1 MTFRNE
7 PKLISRSP
15 APSLRLIGIM
25 MAKVVKIDLSAPQT
39 SALEEAADI
48 LRKGGIIAYPTETFY
63 GLGADAFN
71 EVAIKR
77 LYQIK
82 GRELNKPISIL
93 IRDQEMLKQ
102 VANSIPA
109 SAERLMQEL
118 WPGPLTLIFKC
129 RDQLP
134 SYLTGGT
141 GKVGVRI
148 SSQLT
153 AQRLLEILELP
164 ITATSANLSGGKSPI
179 TAQEILGS
187 SANGIDLILDGGKL
201 PGQLGSTIVDL
212 TISPPKIV
220 REGEI
225 PGRVIMD
232 FLKI

>member
-1 MTFRNE
+1 
-7 PKLISRSP
+7 
-15 APSLRLIGIM
+15 

-48 LRKGGIIAYPTETFY
+48 LREGGIVAYPTETFY

-71 EVAIKR
+71 EVAIKK

-82 GRELNKPISIL
+82 GRDLNKPISIL

-102 VANSIPA
+102 VANSIPPV
-109 SAERLMQEL
+109 AERLMQEL

-201 PGQLGSTIVDL
+201 PGQRGSTIVDL
-212 TISPPKIV
+212 TLFPPKIV

>member
-1 MTFRNE
+1 
-7 PKLISRSP
+7 
-15 APSLRLIGIM
+15 
-25 MAKVVKIDLSAPQT
+25 MAEVVKIDLSAPQT

-48 LRKGGIIAYPTETFY
+48 LREGGIVAYPTETFY
-63 GLGADAFN
+63 GLGVDAFN
-71 EVAIKR
+71 EVAIKK

-82 GRELNKPISIL
+82 GRDLNKPISIL

-102 VANSIPA
+102 VANSIPPV
-109 SAERLMQEL
+109 AERLMQEL

>member
-1 MTFRNE
+1 MSILVPSTPTFNIRF
-7 PKLISRSP
+7 
-15 APSLRLIGIM
+15 

-48 LRKGGIIAYPTETFY
+48 LRKGGIIVYPTETFY
-63 GLGADAFN
+63 GLGSDAFN
-71 EVAIKR
+71 EDAIKK

-82 GRELNKPISIL
+82 GRDLNKPISIL

-102 VANSIPA
+102 VANSIPPV
-109 SAERLMQEL
+109 AERLMQEL

-232 FLKI
+232 FLGKHKV

>member
-1 MTFRNE
+1 M
-7 PKLISRSP
+7 
-15 APSLRLIGIM
+15 GIL
-25 MAKVVKIDLSAPQT
+25 MAKIIKIDPLAPPI

-82 GRELNKPISIL
+82 GRDLNKPISIL
-93 IRDQEMLKQ
+93 IKDQKMLKR
-102 VANSIPA
+102 VADSIP
-109 SAERLMQEL
+109 SIAERLIHEF

-129 RDQLP
+129 QDQLP
-134 SYLTGGT
+134 SCLTGGT

-153 AQRLLEILELP
+153 AQRLLEILDLP

-179 TAQEILGS
+179 TAQELLGIS
-187 SANGIDLILDGGKL
+187 TNGIDLILDGGRL
-201 PGQLGSTIVDL
+201 SGQRGSTIVDL
-212 TISPPKIV
+212 TLSPPKII

-225 PGRVIMD
+225 SSEVIKN
-232 FLKI
+232 FLALHGI

>member
-1 MTFRNE
+1 MSILVPSTPTFN
-7 PKLISRSP
+7 
-15 APSLRLIGIM
+15 IGF

>member
-1 MTFRNE
+1 
-7 PKLISRSP
+7 
-15 APSLRLIGIM
+15 

-48 LRKGGIIAYPTETFY
+48 LREGGVVAYPTETFY
-63 GLGADAFN
+63 GLGVDAFN
-71 EVAIKR
+71 EVAIKK

-82 GRELNKPISIL
+82 GRDLNKPISIL

-102 VANSIPA
+102 VANSIPPV
-109 SAERLMQEL
+109 AERLMQEL

-201 PGQLGSTIVDL
+201 PGQRGSTIVDL
-212 TISPPKIV
+212 TLFPPKIV